1 MPNYVISKWQD
12 HKVDHSL
19 ATNVK
24 IRNVWR
30 VDFHFPCRLSQ
41 FRYIRNLT
49 LPYNCKDRLY
59 SIKWKENFLKCDGK
73 YVEANDHGLV

>member
-1 MPNYVISKWQD
+1 MSKWQD
-12 HKVDHSL
+12 HKGDHSL

-30 VDFHFPCRLSQ
+30 VDFHFPCMLSQ
-41 FRYIRNLT
+41 FRHINLT

-59 SIKWKENFLKCDGK
+59 SIKWKENF
-73 YVEANDHGLV
+73 